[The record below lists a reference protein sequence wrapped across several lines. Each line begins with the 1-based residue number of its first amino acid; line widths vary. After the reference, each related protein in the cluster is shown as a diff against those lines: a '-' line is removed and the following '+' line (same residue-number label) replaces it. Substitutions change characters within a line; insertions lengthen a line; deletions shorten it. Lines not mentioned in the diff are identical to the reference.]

1 MILDLSAFVDET
13 LDIHLADGAMLRL
26 PKPSQRL
33 VIEIMKLATIDENT
47 PEDQQEAALNKLTR
61 DIINSNLQG
70 LQFSEES
77 VAAISGGVKLEIID
91 GYTKFIKKIQA
102 NPTSSRPGCREE
114 KGLRAAIRSFFRAL
128 KK

>member
-1 MILDLSAFVDET
+1 MILDLNAFVDET
-13 LDIHLADGAMLRL
+13 LDIHMADGAVLRL
-26 PKPSQRL
+26 PKPSQKL
-33 VIEIMKLATIDENT
+33 VIEIMKLSTIGENT
-47 PEDQQEAALNKLTR
+47 PADQQEAALNKLAR
-61 DIINSNLQG
+61 DILNSNLQG

-77 VAAISGGVKLEIID
+77 IAAVSEDAKLKIVD

-128 KK
+128 RK